1 MEKKQ
6 RGKEPQKEALELLL
20 YSMFGEENVEQEKD
34 WDWMVTPP
42 LSVLPPD
49 YAPIVQALSDYRNR
63 VEFLNRTWHPKCDYV
78 IEDKKIIIEYDERQ
92 HFTEA
97 RRRALAAYP
106 KDVPFCFSIPQ
117 WMEYCAKLN
126 RHDNDPV
133 YRDEQRAYYEAVR
146 DLEAAR
152 HGYKLFRIMEG
163 EFDWKSDGAKERLVA
178 LLETV

>member
-1 MEKKQ
+1 MEKKK
-6 RGKEPQKEALELLL
+6 RGKEPQKEALKQLL
-20 YSMFGEENVEQEKD
+20 YSMFGESNVEPEKD
-34 WDWMVTPP
+34 WEWMITPNP
-42 LSVLPPD
+42 EAPPSE
-49 YAPIVQALSDYRNR
+49 YVPIIRAISEYRNR
-63 VEFLNRTWHPKCDYV
+63 VEFLNHHWKPKCDYV
-78 IEDKKIIIEYDERQ
+78 IEDKKIIIEYDEKQ

-106 KDVPFCFSIPQ
+106 KDVQFCFSIPQ
-117 WMEYCAKLN
+117 WIEYCAKLN

-163 EFDWKSDGAKERLVA
+163 EFDWRSDGAKERLVE